1 MIPKQQ
7 PSKQRG
13 NRRIA
18 QDITCKLLR
27 LSREREREETKST
40 AKAKSISSDRPPTLY
55 HSAGDRHADDEVVL
69 KPVPIYI
76 ISHESQ
82 LPDPFLYPSPKNEL
96 VVGLDCDGVD
106 LGRYGALCIVQLAF
120 PDAIY
125 LVDAIHGGKELI
137 NACKPALES
146 IFITKVILDCK
157 RDSEALYYQF
167 GIKLHNVM
175 DTQIAY
181 YLIEEQMGKK
191 SAPDGHISFVRLLGD
206 PRYCGIS
213 YVEKKEIRSLLK
225 EDPQFWAYRPLSD
238 LMVRAAAD
246 DVRFLPYVFHKMME
260 KLSEQSLWRL
270 AVRGSLCCRCFC
282 ISDNELIGQQFL
294 LFQISSMWNEI
305 HWKTRFSP
313 CLMCHPG
320 NW

>member
-1 MIPKQQ
+1 MALASSLHQTYIPL
-7 PSKQRG
+7 PSSNSDLFQFSYV
-13 NRRIA
+13 
-18 QDITCKLLR
+18 
-27 LSREREREETKST
+27 LSRCQLRASLDFQYYDVMMLFN
-40 AKAKSISSDRPPTLY
+40 SS
-55 HSAGDRHADDEVVL
+55 
-69 KPVPIYI
+69 
-76 ISHESQ
+76 
-82 LPDPFLYPSPKNEL
+82 F
-96 VVGLDCDGVD
+96 
-106 LGRYGALCIVQLAF
+106 LAF

-125 LVDAIHGGKELI
+125 LVDAIRGGKELI

-146 IFITKVILDCK
+146 IYITKVIHDCK

-206 PRYCGIS
+206 PCYCGIS
-213 YVEKKEIRSLLK
+213 YVEKKEVRSLLK

-282 ISDNELIGQQFL
+282 ISDNEYADWPAIPSIPDFLNVERDTLEDEILSVLDVPPGKMGCVIGFHHWTPEAGKESRSHVEGL
-294 LFQISSMWNEI
+294 DVVTCEITLFAAPGSQSFYIYN
-305 HWKTRFSP
+305 TRLTQAKQTRVKP
-313 CLMCHPG
+313 I
-320 NW
+320 

>member
-1 MIPKQQ
+1 
-7 PSKQRG
+7 
-13 NRRIA
+13 
-18 QDITCKLLR
+18 
-27 LSREREREETKST
+27 
-40 AKAKSISSDRPPTLY
+40 
-55 HSAGDRHADDEVVL
+55 
-69 KPVPIYI
+69 
-76 ISHESQ
+76 
-82 LPDPFLYPSPKNEL
+82 
-96 VVGLDCDGVD
+96 
-106 LGRYGALCIVQLAF
+106 
-120 PDAIY
+120 
-125 LVDAIHGGKELI
+125 
-137 NACKPALES
+137 
-146 IFITKVILDCK
+146 
-157 RDSEALYYQF
+157 
-167 GIKLHNVM
+167 
-175 DTQIAY
+175 
-181 YLIEEQMGKK
+181 MGQK

-206 PRYCGIS
+206 PCYCGTMPCSASLYLFPCGIS

-238 LMVRAAAD
+238 LMVRAAAA

-320 NW
+320 KWDVLLVEKDPQFCQSKNHASFHHWTPEAGKESRSHVEGPDVVTCEITLFAAPGSQSFYIYNTRLTQAKQTRVKPISLLLLTFILIFHAILSHIGWGC